1 MLGLFQELEGDVAIL
16 VSKGTYYQ
24 VPMYVRDGWLF
35 AKWGGGFVRLMK
47 DGATTKASV
56 RIETLHFD
64 RVLYADALGRL
75 AIDIRHGGR
84 LDVPHTAKLLGSG

>member
-1 MLGLFQELEGDVAIL
+1 
-16 VSKGTYYQ
+16 
-24 VPMYVRDGWLF
+24 
-35 AKWGGGFVRLMK
+35 MK